1 MIQDREGLQ
10 RDAGRLVEALL
21 RTDSARHVQ
30 SITIK
35 GALRLN
41 KKITMYS
48 PLRCMYNPSIY
59 PGHRFKRSGLDEIL
73 EDEEPVDAGGDF
85 VVYDEG
91 VIQDSSEE
99 DMAWVPFVNLLGAT
113 TGLKDL
119 VYDCRSQL
127 PPSLLRALH
136 EQLPSCRLHHLTFRF
151 RTLLWGVP
159 YHYEMELATSPCLY
173 RVKVVCTDKDSDGDF
188 DYNMDAVRELAAGL
202 APSLKEVSI
211 NKLWP
216 YRHSVG
222 KPLWQGL
229 PGFSG
234 EMIGSLT
241 SLSLYGSGSIQK
253 WAKNTDF
260 DKLQQL
266 VIGFRLSGEEME

>member
-1 MIQDREGLQ
+1 M
-10 RDAGRLVEALL
+10 
-21 RTDSARHVQ
+21 
-30 SITIK
+30 
-35 GALRLN
+35 
-41 KKITMYS
+41 
-48 PLRCMYNPSIY
+48 
-59 PGHRFKRSGLDEIL
+59 
-73 EDEEPVDAGGDF
+73 
-85 VVYDEG
+85 
-91 VIQDSSEE
+91 
-99 DMAWVPFVNLLGAT
+99 
-113 TGLKDL
+113 
-119 VYDCRSQL
+119 
-127 PPSLLRALH
+127 
-136 EQLPSCRLHHLTFRF
+136 
-151 RTLLWGVP
+151 GVP

-253 WAKNTDF
+253 RAKNTDF